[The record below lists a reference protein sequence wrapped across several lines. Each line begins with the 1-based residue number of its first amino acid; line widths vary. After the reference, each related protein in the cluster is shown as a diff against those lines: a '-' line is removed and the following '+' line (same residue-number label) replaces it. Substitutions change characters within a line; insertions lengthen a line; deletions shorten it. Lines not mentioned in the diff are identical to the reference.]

1 MIGRSLSH
9 YRVGEELS
17 RGGMGVVYRALDVKL
32 EREVALK
39 VLPPELVRDEERKHR
54 FLQEA
59 KAAASL
65 KHPNIAVIH
74 EVDEVDGVTFLVM
87 ELIEGEKLSDRL
99 ARERLPFSHA
109 LTLAVEITD
118 GLSRA
123 HERGIVHRD
132 LKPANIMVT
141 EDGHPKIIDFGLAK
155 LMEPLHEVT
164 SQLDTAAKVE
174 TQVRSGDGNS
184 GLHVARTGPGA
195 KGRSPER
202 PLQPGH
208 RPLRDAHRKGALHRG
223 ERFGAAAR
231 HHP

>member
-87 ELIEGEKLSDRL
+87 EL
-99 ARERLPFSHA
+99 
-109 LTLAVEITD
+109 
-118 GLSRA
+118 
-123 HERGIVHRD
+123 
-132 LKPANIMVT
+132 
-141 EDGHPKIIDFGLAK
+141 
-155 LMEPLHEVT
+155 
-164 SQLDTAAKVE
+164 Q
-174 TQVRSGDGNS
+174 
-184 GLHVARTGPGA
+184 
-195 KGRSPER
+195 
-202 PLQPGH
+202 
-208 RPLRDAHRKGALHRG
+208 
-223 ERFGAAAR
+223 
-231 HHP
+231 